1 MFIDICKNIEIML
14 SDKETEALETVI
26 EVLQNIQTE
35 AFFMDEDTMQSGK
48 NQLTHEDFDSVLN
61 VLHLIKDE
69 NRWYLEEQ
77 KGMVKL

>member
-35 AFFMDEDTMQSGK
+35 AFCMDEDTMQSGK
-48 NQLTHEDFDSVLN
+48 NQLTLEDFDSVLN
-61 VLHLIKDE
+61 VLHLIKNE
-69 NRWYLEEQ
+69 NRWYLE
-77 KGMVKL
+77 

>member
-14 SDKETEALETVI
+14 SDKETEALEIVI

-35 AFFMDEDTMQSGK
+35 AFSMDEDTMQSGK
-48 NQLTHEDFDSVLN
+48 NQLTPEDFDSVLN

-69 NRWYLEEQ
+69 NRWYLE
-77 KGMVKL
+77 

>member
-35 AFFMDEDTMQSGK
+35 AFCMDEDTMQSGK
-48 NQLTHEDFDSVLN
+48 NQLTHEDFDSALD

-69 NRWYLEEQ
+69 NRWYLEE
-77 KGMVKL
+77 

>member
-1 MFIDICKNIEIML
+1 MFIDTCKTIEIML

-35 AFFMDEDTMQSGK
+35 AFCGDENTMQSGQNK
-48 NQLTHEDFDSVLN
+48 LVYEDFELALDTLN
-61 VLHLIKDE
+61 LIKEE

-77 KGMVKL
+77 KGLVK

>member
-35 AFFMDEDTMQSGK
+35 AFFMGENTMQSGK
-48 NQLTHEDFDSVLN
+48 NELTSKDFDSVLN

>member
-35 AFFMDEDTMQSGK
+35 AFCMDENTMQSGK
-48 NQLTHEDFDSVLN
+48 NKLTHEDFELALDTLN
-61 VLHLIKDE
+61 LIKDE
-69 NRWYLEEQ
+69 YRWYLEEQ
-77 KGMVKL
+77 TGMVKL

>member
-35 AFFMDEDTMQSGK
+35 AFFMDENTMQSGQNK
-48 NQLTHEDFDSVLN
+48 LTNEDFELALDTLN
-61 VLHLIKDE
+61 LIKDE
-69 NRWYLEEQ
+69 YRWYLEEQ
-77 KGMVKL
+77 KGMIK

>member
-35 AFFMDEDTMQSGK
+35 AFCMDEDTMQSGE
-48 NQLTHEDFDSVLN
+48 NQLTPEDFDSVLN

-69 NRWYLEEQ
+69 NRWYLE
-77 KGMVKL
+77 

>member
-35 AFFMDEDTMQSGK
+35 AFFMGENTMQSGK
-48 NQLTHEDFDSVLN
+48 NELTSKDFDSVLN

-69 NRWYLEEQ
+69 NRWYLEE
-77 KGMVKL
+77 

>member
-35 AFFMDEDTMQSGK
+35 AFFMGENTMQSGK
-48 NQLTHEDFDSVLN
+48 NELTSKDFESVLN
-61 VLHLIKDE
+61 ILHLIKDE

>member
-35 AFFMDEDTMQSGK
+35 AFCMDEYTMQSRK
-48 NQLTHEDFDSVLN
+48 NQLTPEDFDSVLN

-69 NRWYLEEQ
+69 NRWYLE
-77 KGMVKL
+77 

>member
-35 AFFMDEDTMQSGK
+35 AFFGNETVMQSGK
-48 NQLTHEDFDSVLN
+48 NKLTHEDFELALDTLN
-61 VLHLIKDE
+61 LIKDE

>member
-1 MFIDICKNIEIML
+1 MFIDICKNIEIIL

-35 AFFMDEDTMQSGK
+35 AFCMDEDTMQSEK
-48 NQLTHEDFDSVLN
+48 NTLTDEDFDSVLK

-69 NRWYLEEQ
+69 NRWYLE
-77 KGMVKL
+77 

>member
-35 AFFMDEDTMQSGK
+35 AFCGNETVMQSGK
-48 NQLTHEDFDSVLN
+48 NRLTDEDFDLILN
-61 VLHLIKDE
+61 ALHLIKDE
-69 NRWYLEEQ
+69 NRWYLE
-77 KGMVKL
+77 

>member
-26 EVLQNIQTE
+26 EVLQKIQTE
-35 AFFMDEDTMQSGK
+35 AFSMDEDTMQSGTNK
-48 NQLTHEDFDSVLN
+48 LTGEDFESVLD

-69 NRWYLEEQ
+69 NRWYLE
-77 KGMVKL
+77 

>member
-35 AFFMDEDTMQSGK
+35 GFCIYEDTMQSGK
-48 NQLTHEDFDSVLN
+48 NTLTDEDFESVLN
-61 VLHLIKDE
+61 VLYLIKNE
-69 NRWYLEEQ
+69 NHWYLE
-77 KGMVKL
+77 